1 MALPAAL
8 LAMDRPGDQ
17 DLVIVR
23 GDDRA
28 IPLDLLNDDGSPLD
42 LTGCTMS
49 AAVYA
54 SPGGAKVCDLAVGVV
69 SLALGQLTIGYT
81 HTVSGGL
88 TASDSSQNSPLGIWY
103 LKATAG
109 TDVATVLTGSVTLI
123 RPQ

>member
-8 LAMDRPGDQ
+8 LRMDRPGDQ

-28 IPLDLLNDDGSPLD
+28 IPLDLLNDDDSPLD

-54 SPGGAKVCDLAVGVV
+54 SPGGAKVCDLVVGVV
-69 SLALGQLTIGYT
+69 SLALGQLTIGYD
-81 HTVSGGL
+81 HTTSGGL

-103 LKATAG
+103 LRATSG
-109 TDVATVLTGSVTLI
+109 GDVATILTGSVTLI